1 MMDWTPEEDK
11 TLQKLKHRVSVY
23 KIAKSLNRT
32 DEQVRY
38 RIRYLVEIEKT
49 GFDIDKMLAE
59 FPELSPGQRQMAI
72 NISQYEPQTAR
83 RYCESIRQFRIAY
96 KKYNP
101 ERIGEGNESTN
112 LRFHRNRNTNHEAP

>member
-83 RYCESIRQFRIAY
+83 RYCESIRQFRI
-96 KKYNP
+96 
-101 ERIGEGNESTN
+101 GEGNESTN